1 MRVGIIGG
9 GASGMMAAYACASN
23 GNDVVIFEKN
33 SKLGRKLFIT
43 GKGRCNVTNDTT
55 PDEVIKNTVSNPKF
69 LYTAVNAFT
78 PENVKSFFEKEG
90 VALKTERGNR
100 VFPESDKSSSIISA
114 LEKALKRVGVV
125 VKLNTEVVKL
135 SVKKEGFLI
144 ETHFESHVFDRVI
157 VATGGFSYKATGSTG
172 DGYKFAESC
181 GHSVTDIKAA
191 LVPIIVRQ
199 VCGKSF
205 SKYPSLEGLSLKN
218 VVLSAKIGK
227 KVVYEELGEMLFTD
241 KGISGPLVLSAS
253 SVINRKV
260 EQCEISLDLKP
271 ALSEEVLD
279 ARIRRDFEKNINKRF
294 KNALD
299 ELLPKKLIPFIIKL
313 SDIPEERVVRDVT
326 KEERR
331 RLVTLLKNL
340 VFNKIELDDIDYGI
354 ITAGGVSTKE
364 INPKNMESK
373 LIKGLYFVGEV
384 LDLDAFTG
392 GFNLQIAF
400 STGYLAGN
408 SIKGDTENDF

>member
-9 GASGMMAAYACASN
+9 GASGMMAAYACAEN
-23 GNDVVIFEKN
+23 GNEVVVFEKN
-33 SKLGRKLFIT
+33 SKLGKKLFIT

-69 LYTAVNAFT
+69 LYTAVNTFS
-78 PENVKSFFEKEG
+78 PENVKSFFKKEG

-100 VFPESDKSSSIISA
+100 VFPESDKSSTIISA
-114 LEKALKRVGVV
+114 LERALKKVGVA
-125 VKLNTEVVKL
+125 VKLNSEVVRL
-135 SVKKEGFLI
+135 NVKKEGFLI
-144 ETHFESHVFDRVI
+144 ETRSESQLFDAVI

-172 DGYKFAESC
+172 DGYKFARET
-181 GHSVTDIKAA
+181 GHSVVDLKAA
-191 LVPIIVRQ
+191 LVPIIVNR
-199 VCGKSF
+199 VCGKPF

-218 VVLSAKIGK
+218 VVLSAKVGK
-227 KVVYEELGEMLFTD
+227 KVVFEEIGEMLFTD

-253 SVINRKV
+253 SVINRKID
-260 EQCEISLDLKP
+260 QCELTLDLKP

-313 SDIPEERVVRDVT
+313 SDIPEDRVVRDIT

-331 RLVTLLKNL
+331 RLVSLLKNL
-340 VFNKIELDDIDYGI
+340 VFNQIETDDIDYGI

-364 INPKNMESK
+364 VNPKNMESK

-408 SIKGDTENDF
+408 SIKETSENDF

>member
-9 GASGMMAAYACASN
+9 GPSGMMAAYACAGN

-33 SKLGRKLFIT
+33 PKLGKKLFIT

-78 PENVKSFFEKEG
+78 PEDVKNFFEKEG

-100 VFPESDKSSSIISA
+100 VFPVSDKSSSIISA
-114 LEKALKRVGVV
+114 LEKAIKRVGVV
-125 VKLNTEVVKL
+125 VKLNTEVSSL

-144 ETHFESHVFDRVI
+144 ETRSASHFFDAVI

-172 DGYKFAESC
+172 DGYKLAKSC

-191 LVPIIVRQ
+191 LVPIIVKQ
-199 VCGKSF
+199 VSGNPF

-218 VVLSAKIGK
+218 VVLSAKVGK
-227 KVVYEELGEMLFTD
+227 KVVYEEIGEMLFTD

-260 EQCEISLDLKP
+260 EKCELSLDLKP

-313 SDIPEERVVRDVT
+313 SDISEERVVRDIT

-331 RLVTLLKNL
+331 RLVSLLKNL

-354 ITAGGVSTKE
+354 ITSGGVSTKE

-373 LIKGLYFVGEV
+373 LIKGLYFCGEV
-384 LDLDAFTG
+384 VDLDAFTG